1 MATRLQFQ
9 NSPDIGVFS
18 LLTNKYC
25 IVGGGES
32 TNFYSVFEKELN
44 DYIPVV
50 FASCN
55 ATKIVGSMM
64 VGNKN
69 GLLVP
74 STMTDQEMLHIRN
87 SLPDDIIVQRVE
99 ERLSCLGNCIATN
112 DHVALVHTEI
122 SKNTM
127 EVIEDVLGVEAV
139 KTTIAGNA
147 LMGTYCVFSNNGG
160 IVHPGTTSAEQEK
173 LANIL
178 QIPLVSGTVNRGSK
192 LLGSGIVVNDW
203 TAFVGANTTS
213 TEIAVIE
220 SIFNL
225 KDNKPSKIVEDFRS
239 SLIEDL

>member
-1 MATRLQFQ
+1 M
-9 NSPDIGVFS
+9 
-18 LLTNKYC
+18 
-25 IVGGGES
+25 
-32 TNFYSVFEKELN
+32 N
-44 DYIPVV
+44 DHIPVI

-55 ATKIVGSMM
+55 ATKIIGSML

-69 GLLVP
+69 GLLLP

-87 SLPDDIIVQRVE
+87 SLPDDVVVQRVE

-112 DHVALVHTEI
+112 DHVALVHKDI

-139 KTTIAGNA
+139 KATIAGNP
-147 LMGTYCVFSNNGG
+147 LVGTYSVFSNSGG
-160 IVHPGTTSAEQEK
+160 IVHPATTPSEQEQ

-178 QIPLVSGTVNRGSK
+178 QIPLVAGTVNRGSK

-203 TAFVGANTTS
+203 TAFVGSSTTS

-225 KDNKPSKIVEDFRS
+225 KDNKPSKIVEEFRS